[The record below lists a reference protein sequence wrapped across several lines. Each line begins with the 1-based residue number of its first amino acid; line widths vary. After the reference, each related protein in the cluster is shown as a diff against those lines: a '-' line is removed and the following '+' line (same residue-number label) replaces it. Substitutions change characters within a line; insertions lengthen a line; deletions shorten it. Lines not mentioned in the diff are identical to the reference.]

1 VGLPTCHCH
10 FAPTDTISQK
20 LRPYFGLEWSR
31 RGGRAPRVFDK
42 NSMPCRRMA
51 LPQQNNCTDCGCF
64 LLAYIEVRAQRA
76 APAAAAAACGA
87 CAMR

>member
-1 VGLPTCHCH
+1 MRRSST
-10 FAPTDTISQK
+10 ATISQK

-31 RGGRAPRVFDK
+31 RNNRGVRVFDK
-42 NSMPCRRMA
+42 NSMPCKRMI

-64 LLAYIEVRAQRA
+64 LLAYLEVCARGSFECALLMHA
-76 APAAAAAACGA
+76 ATCMM